1 MDCFTRLWYIVF
13 LLIVIFTLGTPR
25 KAAASTPEINYPV
38 QEVEV
43 TDSYLTKAHI
53 KTNSKTQIQLIKI
66 KKSFLV
72 WVTIQKGKDNSPVT
86 SITK

>member
-1 MDCFTRLWYIVF
+1 MNKFICVLYVAV
-13 LLIVIFTLGTPR
+13 LLIINMCTITI
-25 KAAASTPEINYPV
+25 ASAQEIDYPM

-86 SITK
+86 GITK

>member
-1 MDCFTRLWYIVF
+1 MNKFICVLYVAV
-13 LLIVIFTLGTPR
+13 LLIINMYTITI
-25 KAAASTPEINYPV
+25 ASAQELDYPI